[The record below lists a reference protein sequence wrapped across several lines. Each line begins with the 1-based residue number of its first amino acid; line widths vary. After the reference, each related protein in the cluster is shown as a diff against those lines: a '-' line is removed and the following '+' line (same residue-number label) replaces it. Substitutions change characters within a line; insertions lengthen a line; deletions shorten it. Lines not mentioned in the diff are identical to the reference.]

1 MLSEDRFDGKVVLI
15 TGAGR
20 GVGRAVAEAFAG
32 LGACLALNDITPIN
46 LDVTMQRVRALGAPA
61 QDYIGDMGKQMLV
74 ESLVDRALTDW
85 GRIDALVYCAGVRP
99 RAALYALDEWDWRHT
114 LDVNLSGPFFA
125 LQIAGRAMQRQGGGA
140 VVFFGAVGAAHAG
153 TQAALGSGSG
163 VIEYGAAFAASK
175 MGLIGLTQHAAREL
189 AADRI
194 RVNAI
199 DPGPWSLAGDEPAA
213 AARLEK
219 VVQTVLYLCGS
230 AAENVTGQVV
240 SIA

>member
-1 MLSEDRFDGKVVLI
+1 M
-15 TGAGR
+15 
-20 GVGRAVAEAFAG
+20 GRAVAEAFAG
-32 LGACLALNDITPIN
+32 MGACLALNDITPIN

-74 ESLVDRALTDW
+74 ESLVDRALADW

-140 VVFFGAVGAAHAG
+140 VVFFGAYGGAHGGA
-153 TQAALGSGSG
+153 QAAALEGVSG
-163 VIEYGAAFAASK
+163 VIEYGAAFTASK
-175 MGLIGLTQHAAREL
+175 MGLIGLAQHAAREL

-219 VVQTVLYLCGS
+219 IVQTVLYLCGS

-240 SIA
+240 SIT